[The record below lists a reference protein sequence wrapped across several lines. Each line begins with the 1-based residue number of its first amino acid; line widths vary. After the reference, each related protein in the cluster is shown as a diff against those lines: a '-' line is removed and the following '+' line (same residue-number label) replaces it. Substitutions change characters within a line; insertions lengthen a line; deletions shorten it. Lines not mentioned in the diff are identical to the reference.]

1 VIERG
6 DVCWV
11 DLPAPSGSEPGYRRP
26 FVVVSSD
33 RFNAS
38 RIATVLAVAISSN
51 TRLADGPGNVS
62 LDTGDG
68 GLPKPSV
75 VNVTQIST
83 LNKGDLSPPIGRLT
97 HRQLDAVDAGLRLV
111 LDLATQ
117 R

>member
-1 VIERG
+1 MIGRG

-11 DLPAPSGSEPGYRRP
+11 DLPPPSGSEPGYRRP

-33 RFNAS
+33 RFNSS
-38 RIATVLAVAISSN
+38 RISTVLAAAISSN

-62 LDTGDG
+62 LDAGDG

-83 LNKGDLSPPIGRLT
+83 INKHELSAPIGRLT
-97 HRQLDAVDAGLRLV
+97 FAQLDAVDAGLRLA
-111 LDLATQ
+111 LGLTG
-117 R
+117 